1 LQRQKAKE
9 YLSPLFAVVDPMK
22 AGELMKN
29 YRRSVFPED
38 RFDDLKYYKQA
49 KSVFEKMR
57 GMTLKAF
64 VQ

>member
-1 LQRQKAKE
+1 
-9 YLSPLFAVVDPMK
+9 
-22 AGELMKN
+22 MKN